1 MPAEFV
7 QLIRAVNGELRG
19 FLHSTAPNDPLS
31 DPAVTSEQIQRL
43 TKRLEQ
49 VGEQLSLGRA
59 LPPARQAAGVQ
70 AEIAQYVENLKKLRS
85 AVETFQSSLLVRRSQ
100 LQADQKHLQAASAW
114 ATSYKET
121 G

>member
-19 FLHSTAPNDPLS
+19 FFHSAAPNDPLS
-31 DPAVTSEQIQRL
+31 DTALSSEQIERL

-49 VGEQLSLGRA
+49 VGEQLGRA
-59 LPPARQAAGVQ
+59 LPPAQQTAEGR
-70 AEIAQYVENLKKLRS
+70 AEIAQYVQNLKKLRS

>member
-19 FLHSTAPNDPLS
+19 FFHSAGTADSS
-31 DPAVTSEQIQRL
+31 DTALGSEQIERL

-49 VGEQLSLGRA
+49 VGEQLGRA
-59 LPPARQAAGVQ
+59 LPSAQQ
-70 AEIAQYVENLKKLRS
+70 TAEGRAEMAQYARNLKKLRS
-85 AVETFQSSLLVRRSQ
+85 AVETFQSSLLVQRSQ
-100 LQADQKHLQAASAW
+100 LQTDQKHLQAASAW
-114 ATSYKET
+114 ATSYKEI

>member
-1 MPAEFV
+1 MPTKFV
-7 QLIRAVNGELRG
+7 QLIRAVNGEFRG
-19 FLHSTAPNDPLS
+19 FFHSAGPADSSDTALG
-31 DPAVTSEQIQRL
+31 SEQIERL

-49 VGEQLSLGRA
+49 VGEQLGRA
-59 LPPARQAAGVQ
+59 LPPAQQTAEGR

-85 AVETFQSSLLVRRSQ
+85 AVEAFQSSLLVRRSQ

-114 ATSYKET
+114 ATSYKEI